1 MPRFYVEN
9 CSDAQEQIAIV
20 GEDVNHIKNVLRLS
34 LGDKLTVCDGN
45 GKEYTC
51 SIAVMEKDVVYA
63 KIEDINQNASELPCA
78 ITLFQG
84 MPKSDKM
91 EFIIQKA
98 VELGAAEIVPVMM
111 KRTVVKLEDKKKAK
125 RLERYQAISE
135 SASKQSGR
143 GVIPKVSEFCSFQDA
158 LARAGEFDA
167 LLLPYESAEGINYA
181 REVIAQV
188 ASLPIGSK
196 VAVFIGP
203 EGGFAQ
209 EEVVAAKENGA
220 KVITLGN
227 RILRTETA
235 GLAVLSIL
243 MFWMEQ

>member
-1 MPRFYVEN
+1 M
-9 CSDAQEQIAIV
+9 
-20 GEDVNHIKNVLRLS
+20 
-34 LGDKLTVCDGN
+34 
-45 GKEYTC
+45 
-51 SIAVMEKDVVYA
+51 
-63 KIEDINQNASELPCA
+63 
-78 ITLFQG
+78 
-84 MPKSDKM
+84 
-91 EFIIQKA
+91 
-98 VELGAAEIVPVMM
+98 ELGAAEIVPVMM

-143 GVIPKVSEFCSFQDA
+143 GVIPKISEFCSFQDA

-167 LLLPYESAEGINYA
+167 LLLPYENAEGINYA

-243 MFWMEQ
+243 MFCMEQ